1 MNNDINDTNMNM
13 NMNITLDELKK
24 LLIERQRKVVELTHE
39 SKGYVSTLK
48 KINKAIDEQKEEL
61 INIIIRLG
69 DSLVDVD
76 NLDRYTNNEEDFS
89 SKLETIEK
97 KLRKIKSSL
106 ANLIKNG

>member
-1 MNNDINDTNMNM
+1 MNIDINDTD
-13 NMNITLDELKK
+13 MNITLDELKK
-24 LLIERQRKVVELTHE
+24 LLIERQRKVAELTHE

-97 KLRKIKSSL
+97 KT
-106 ANLIKNG
+106 A

>member
-1 MNNDINDTNMNM
+1 MNIDINDTD
-13 NMNITLDELKK
+13 MNITLDELKK
-24 LLIERQRKVVELTHE
+24 LLIERQRKVAELTHE